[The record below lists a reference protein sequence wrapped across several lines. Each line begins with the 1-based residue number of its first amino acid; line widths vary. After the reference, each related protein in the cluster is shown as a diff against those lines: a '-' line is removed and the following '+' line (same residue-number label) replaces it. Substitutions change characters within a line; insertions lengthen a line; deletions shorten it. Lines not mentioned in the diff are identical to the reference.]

1 MKYGNF
7 YILLL
12 SLLCCSA
19 CEKALDQ
26 LKDDTLEGLQFEVST
41 GVLHQPLTLQVLDEL
56 TGAPAEGV
64 NLELISSDFSKL
76 YSNSGSKSLQLQGGL
91 LTLGTLKREAPSE
104 SAPRKV
110 RFRLQGSGYFTVEEE
125 YLLNDTL
132 GQLATVWMRPMRAS
146 THIDVLN
153 KTLSSERATSLT
165 FSTTNLQASLRIDPY
180 IEFREGQSSITGNL
194 DLKLMVMPGTPANK
208 NYLESTLIRAP
219 FRKADGSIG
228 KLNLNPVSL
237 IDFQVKS
244 GSESADHLSFP
255 AQLSIPISPDLYNPL
270 TQAKIKTGDLIPAF
284 WQNPDEGIWQA
295 KSFATVSNRNG
306 KLEASMPTANTGRW
320 A

>member
-1 MKYGNF
+1 MKYSNL

-110 RFRLQGSGYFTVEEE
+110 RFRLQ
-125 YLLNDTL
+125 
-132 GQLATVWMRPMRAS
+132 A
-146 THIDVLN
+146 
-153 KTLSSERATSLT
+153 
-165 FSTTNLQASLRIDPY
+165 Y
-180 IEFREGQSSITGNL
+180 I
-194 DLKLMVMPGTPANK
+194 
-208 NYLESTLIRAP
+208 
-219 FRKADGSIG
+219 
-228 KLNLNPVSL
+228 
-237 IDFQVKS
+237 
-244 GSESADHLSFP
+244 
-255 AQLSIPISPDLYNPL
+255 
-270 TQAKIKTGDLIPAF
+270 
-284 WQNPDEGIWQA
+284 
-295 KSFATVSNRNG
+295 
-306 KLEASMPTANTGRW
+306 
-320 A
+320 